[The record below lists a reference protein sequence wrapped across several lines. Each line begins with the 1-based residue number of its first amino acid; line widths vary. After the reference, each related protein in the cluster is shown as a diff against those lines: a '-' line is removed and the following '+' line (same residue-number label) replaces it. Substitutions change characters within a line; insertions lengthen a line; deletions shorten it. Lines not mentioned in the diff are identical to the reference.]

1 LLISA
6 DLPRQAAQRAVSA
19 ASAALVRQ
27 DLVLGPTKDG
37 GCWLIG
43 LARRRRTPPGLLAGA
58 GRAGGDAIAA
68 ILVRVPMRLWQV
80 ELLALEDF
88 PRLSLR

>member
-1 LLISA
+1 MIIGRRAIGQETL
-6 DLPRQAAQRAVSA
+6 AAIEA
-19 ASAALVRQ
+19 AFAALSRQ
-27 DLVLGPTKDG
+27 DLVLGPTEDG

-58 GRAGGDAIAA
+58 ARAGGDMIAA
-68 ILVRVPMRLWQV
+68 ILARVPMRLWQV
-80 ELLALEDF
+80 ELLALEDY